1 MKQWLY
7 KNAFCSWG
15 LMDPTRARITGVAV
29 AGSSLRVR
37 HTLDTS
43 LAQRHIHVWGL
54 LKVIFLFKIPNK
66 EITFWVPNLTHSAPS
81 VLPFEVTSLWFGPP
95 TYKLIHLMLLPH
107 IYLFISLFESCDHP
121 CRRLPHSAVIVVC
134 CCCPRWPPPGRS
146 ASNLPIREGSNAVRC
161 WTNLWWRTSD
171 CSNSPAR
178 SECWV
183 CFEVVTSEG
192 LRSVPPLERPQVS
205 CNVNGHSI
213 YGHRGAAL
221 YRLSRVGRAVWSLKE
236 ALRPET
242 PGWI

>member
-54 LKVIFLFKIPNK
+54 LKVIFLFKTPNK
-66 EITFWVPNLTHSAPS
+66 KITFWVPNLTHSAPS
-81 VLPFEVTSLWFGPP
+81 VLRFEVTLLWFGPP

-107 IYLFISLFESCDHP
+107 IYLFISLFESCDRP
-121 CRRLPHSAVIVVC
+121 CRRLPHSAGIVVC

-146 ASNLPIREGSNAVRC
+146 ASNLPDRRRIQCSEMLNKFMVTEIWLEQQAGSFRMLSLFWSGYV
-161 WTNLWWRTSD
+161 RTSAF
-171 CSNSPAR
+171 STTT
-178 SECWV
+178 W
-183 CFEVVTSEG
+183 TST
-192 LRSVPPLERPQVS
+192 
-205 CNVNGHSI
+205 
-213 YGHRGAAL
+213 
-221 YRLSRVGRAVWSLKE
+221 SL
-236 ALRPET
+236 L
-242 PGWI
+242 